1 MIKLEGQ
8 KIITNY
14 PIIYKLGNTFRF
26 RLISLPFNNLKMTA
40 KLIIKPLINRRRK
53 KEKENKLLK
62 EKKKD
67 KRKQKARKHPIQ
79 FSANSLR

>member
-26 RLISLPFNNLKMTA
+26 RLISLPFNNPKMTA

-53 KEKENKLLK
+53 KKNY
-62 EKKKD
+62 
-67 KRKQKARKHPIQ
+67 
-79 FSANSLR
+79 

>member
-26 RLISLPFNNLKMTA
+26 RLISLPFNNPKMTA

-53 KEKENKLLK
+53 KNIKKKRTKENKRR
-62 EKKKD
+62 ES
-67 KRKQKARKHPIQ
+67 IQ
-79 FSANSLR
+79 SNSLPTR